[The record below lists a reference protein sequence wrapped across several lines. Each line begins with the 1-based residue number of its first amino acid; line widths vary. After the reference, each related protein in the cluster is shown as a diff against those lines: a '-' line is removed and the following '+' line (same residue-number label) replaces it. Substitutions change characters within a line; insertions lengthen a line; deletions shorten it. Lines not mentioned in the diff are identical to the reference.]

1 MVEKKHVEEAKVMN
15 VTDGNETVTAGE
27 EVKPGTGA
35 YILLLFCFQTLD
47 KGKIKLIFHF

>member
-1 MVEKKHVEEAKVMN
+1 MEKKHVEEAKVMN

-35 YILLLFCFQTLD
+35 YILLLFHHPPTHHH
-47 KGKIKLIFHF
+47 KLFEGF